1 MDDPNQFDLPRI
13 EASPLLAGVEFRETV
28 ESTQTLARDLAAH
41 TDVRMPLLVL
51 ASQQTAGRGRGENRW
66 RSASGAL
73 TFSVVLAG
81 DRLDRSAGTL
91 AQVSLASALAV
102 CGAVERFAPQAECG
116 IKWPNDVLL
125 DGRKVSGVLIETPAG
140 GRAGRSGPII
150 VGIGLNVNNSLAS
163 DSPEVAGA
171 TSLGDRTGRACGLTD
186 VLLCVLEGLVGPIS
200 RLPAAASE
208 LAGRWRARSVL
219 DGRHVTIRRG
229 NRTDSGRCVG
239 LRSDG
244 ALLLETPEGRTPI
257 HSGSVQAVRPPL

>member
-1 MDDPNQFDLPRI
+1 M
-13 EASPLLAGVEFRETV
+13 
-28 ESTQTLARDLAAH
+28 
-41 TDVRMPLLVL
+41 
-51 ASQQTAGRGRGENRW
+51 
-66 RSASGAL
+66 
-73 TFSVVLAG
+73 
-81 DRLDRSAGTL
+81 
-91 AQVSLASALAV
+91 
-102 CGAVERFAPQAECG
+102 
-116 IKWPNDVLL
+116 LL

-208 LAGRWRARSVL
+208 LAGRWRAQSVL